1 MTVSI
6 EFNIFENCDWMAG
19 VGTPELS
26 LAVMKTV
33 VGYKLIN
40 AVEVIKTPKLN
51 CFSYMDDSVDFDK
64 L

>member
-1 MTVSI
+1 
-6 EFNIFENCDWMAG
+6 MAG